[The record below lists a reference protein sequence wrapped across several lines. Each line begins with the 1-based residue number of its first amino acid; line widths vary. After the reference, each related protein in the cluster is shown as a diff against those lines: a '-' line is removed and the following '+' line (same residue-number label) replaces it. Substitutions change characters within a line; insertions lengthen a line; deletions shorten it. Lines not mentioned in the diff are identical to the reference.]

1 MSKRIWIVLV
11 VCLMLGLACAQNS
24 SSDGNSTL
32 QDGFPFDPILQ
43 FRPSFARSLP
53 IQILVTGVVL
63 TLTSVL
69 LIHLV
74 FTAQYHWPLAP
85 INYALQLSA
94 VITLLIS
101 LIATIRVVLQAA
113 TDESLHWPYMLTY
126 ISVDIPPLRENTDAE
141 WATGTLAAWLLM
153 NATTSALIQITHIQF
168 LTLLFPSRL
177 ERRLIFIL
185 LGPLAIVAAIM
196 QLVPLNDSHE
206 GGKLT
211 SIADAIQNVCNAT
224 LSLLFTA
231 SLFIWG
237 FLVNRKQAWRTD
249 GGTAAFGVGA
259 LILAIASTT
268 ITFVY
273 IPSKDQYDWMPGFM
287 WAVILWQSFLGWWW
301 WVGAGMGVGE
311 VDELLR
317 REEKRRRK
325 RRAKEEARQH
335 RKEKAQTFWRGV
347 TGSFGGSGKSRQNSV
362 RSGGPERG
370 RLSMSRENSITRNS
384 INSAAPPRPTSPTS
398 SSLTSDASSTITTG
412 VLGQIRSL
420 ARSGYGWYQYL
431 RHAHLTAAR
440 EQAEENSEKIQQVY
454 GREGVEVSENPS
466 EVGWGLGHFG
476 VRQVKEANDA
486 DREDGFRGILEES
499 RSDLGEWVDEHE
511 HEEPGTTETAHG
523 QATDQGIARR
533 RGWRFRRGDA
543 SIDMTSV
550 SRSRPTLRPPASD
563 ERPSSMWY
571 WGPLR
576 RWRLQDSTVY
586 S

>member
-1 MSKRIWIVLV
+1 
-11 VCLMLGLACAQNS
+11 
-24 SSDGNSTL
+24 
-32 QDGFPFDPILQ
+32 
-43 FRPSFARSLP
+43 
-53 IQILVTGVVL
+53 
-63 TLTSVL
+63 
-69 LIHLV
+69 
-74 FTAQYHWPLAP
+74 
-85 INYALQLSA
+85 
-94 VITLLIS
+94 
-101 LIATIRVVLQAA
+101 
-113 TDESLHWPYMLTY
+113 
-126 ISVDIPPLRENTDAE
+126 
-141 WATGTLAAWLLM
+141 
-153 NATTSALIQITHIQF
+153 
-168 LTLLFPSRL
+168 
-177 ERRLIFIL
+177 
-185 LGPLAIVAAIM
+185 M
-196 QLVPLNDSHE
+196 QLVPLNDGDE

-259 LILAIASTT
+259 LLLAIASTT

-325 RRAKEEARQH
+325 KKAKEEARQQ

-347 TGSFGGSGKSRQNSV
+347 AGSFSGAGKSRQDSLL
-362 RSGGPERG
+362 SGMTERE
-370 RLSMSRENSITRNS
+370 RPSMSRENSFTRSS
-384 INSAAPPRPTSPTS
+384 IHSTSRRRPVSPAAS
-398 SSLTSDASSTITTG
+398 SSDAFSTRRSG
-412 VLGQIRSL
+412 VLSYVKDL
-420 ARSGYGWYQYL
+420 LKYGYGWYQYL

-454 GREGVEVSENPS
+454 GREGVEISENPS
-466 EVGWGLGHFG
+466 EVGWGLGHYG
-476 VRQVKEANDA
+476 VRQARELSDA
-486 DREDGFRGILEES
+486 EREEGFQAILEES
-499 RSDLGEWVDEHE
+499 RSEVGEWVDEHE
-511 HEEPGTTETAHG
+511 EPGPAETAC
-523 QATDQGIARR
+523 DQGTRGVARR

-543 SIDMTSV
+543 SIDMTGV
-550 SRSRPTLRPPASD
+550 TSRPPLEPALSE
-563 ERPSSMWY
+563 ERQSSMWY